1 MVKDKIIPVMS
12 RHNVMYT
19 YIYVYIHT
27 YIYIHIYIYTHFF
40 LSFFIYLFISP
51 FGFPLHFEGAWVPY
65 EAEKDSYFVQQYW
78 LDTPAL
84 VDKSVLRIIML
95 NA

>member
-1 MVKDKIIPVMS
+1 MVQPS
-12 RHNVMYT
+12 R
-19 YIYVYIHT
+19 
-27 YIYIHIYIYTHFF
+27 
-40 LSFFIYLFISP
+40 

-65 EAEKDSYFVQQYW
+65 EAEKDSYFVQQYG

-84 VDKSVLRIIML
+84 VDKSVLEVIML

>member
-1 MVKDKIIPVMS
+1 MVEQE
-12 RHNVMYT
+12 HNNFVIVRMTGNLHKNGSWYDSPKSLLFFWDLNN
-19 YIYVYIHT
+19 I
-27 YIYIHIYIYTHFF
+27 F
-40 LSFFIYLFISP
+40 LSP
-51 FGFPLHFEGAWVPY
+51 FEFPLHFEGAWVPY
-65 EAEKDSYFVQQYW
+65 EAEKDSYFVQQYG

>member
-1 MVKDKIIPVMS
+1 MIW
-12 RHNVMYT
+12 
-19 YIYVYIHT
+19 
-27 YIYIHIYIYTHFF
+27 FF
-40 LSFFIYLFISP
+40 SYFDIVSP

-65 EAEKDSYFVQQYW
+65 EAEKDSYFVQQYG

-95 NA
+95 NV

>member
-1 MVKDKIIPVMS
+1 M
-12 RHNVMYT
+12 
-19 YIYVYIHT
+19 
-27 YIYIHIYIYTHFF
+27 YIYILISDLNNDKNLEYK
-40 LSFFIYLFISP
+40 SP

-65 EAEKDSYFVQQYW
+65 EAEKDSYFVQQYG

>member
-1 MVKDKIIPVMS
+1 M
-12 RHNVMYT
+12 T
-19 YIYVYIHT
+19 
-27 YIYIHIYIYTHFF
+27 IHIEVQRHYPVCFGTWETGTASTIANA
-40 LSFFIYLFISP
+40 SP

-65 EAEKDSYFVQQYW
+65 EAEKDSYFVQQYG

>member
-1 MVKDKIIPVMS
+1 M
-12 RHNVMYT
+12 RGCRYAQRG
-19 YIYVYIHT
+19 
-27 YIYIHIYIYTHFF
+27 
-40 LSFFIYLFISP
+40 SP

-65 EAEKDSYFVQQYW
+65 EAEKDSYFVQQYG

>member
-1 MVKDKIIPVMS
+1 MASCKSTRNLDQWQVGIKLDDGWPESAEERVTL
-12 RHNVMYT
+12 V
-19 YIYVYIHT
+19 
-27 YIYIHIYIYTHFF
+27 
-40 LSFFIYLFISP
+40 SP

-65 EAEKDSYFVQQYW
+65 EAEKDSYFVQQYG

>member
-1 MVKDKIIPVMS
+1 MD
-12 RHNVMYT
+12 YG
-19 YIYVYIHT
+19 
-27 YIYIHIYIYTHFF
+27 
-40 LSFFIYLFISP
+40 SP

-65 EAEKDSYFVQQYW
+65 EAEKDSYFVQQYG